1 MKGRRRR
8 MEGVVVS
15 DKMDKT
21 VVVEVERL
29 RQHRLYRKV
38 IRQRRKFMAHDEEN
52 ACQTG
57 DRVRIIESRPLS
69 RHKHWV
75 VETILERAQ

>member
-1 MKGRRRR
+1 

-15 DKMDKT
+15 DKMHKT

-29 RQHRLYRKV
+29 RRHRLYRKV
-38 IRQRRKFMAHDEEN
+38 VRHRRKLMAHDEEN
-52 ACQTG
+52 ACRVG

-69 RHKHWV
+69 RQKHWM